1 MSTPR
6 PPATVIAIVDDDSSV
21 LESLENLFESCG
33 YAVRGFNSAA
43 AFIAADAQLPA
54 QCLISD
60 ISMPIMD
67 GIALQERMAV
77 ARPELPVILI
87 TARHDLSHSSA
98 AAPNNQGFF
107 QKPVDPFAL
116 LKAVA
121 VALKA

>member
-1 MSTPR
+1 VNSPK
-6 PPATVIAIVDDDSSV
+6 PSSAIIAIVDDDSSV

-33 YAVRGFNSAA
+33 YDVHGFNSAA
-43 AFIAADAQLPA
+43 AFIAADVHVPA
-54 QCLISD
+54 ACLISD

-67 GIALQERMAV
+67 GIALQDRMAV
-77 ARPELPVILI
+77 MRPELPVILI

-98 AAPNNQGFF
+98 AATNNRGFF

-121 VALKA
+121 AALKT

>member
-1 MSTPR
+1 VNGSKTPS
-6 PPATVIAIVDDDSSV
+6 TVIAIVDDDSNV

-33 YAVRGFNSAA
+33 YEVRGFHSAA
-43 AFIAADAQLPA
+43 AFIDADARAPA

-60 ISMPIMD
+60 ISMPVMD

-107 QKPVDPFAL
+107 QKPVDPYAL

-121 VALKA
+121 DALKP